1 MVFTVPSSRSGR
13 ADDGGA
19 GVARRA
25 RTGRLVSLLERHGNP
40 LMAKVVVTNAAK
52 ALKIDVDA
60 ATPEQFERL
69 VEELMKSYRLFCRND
84 EARRAL
90 WIELTALI
98 DE

>member
-1 MVFTVPSSRSGR
+1 
-13 ADDGGA
+13 
-19 GVARRA
+19 
-25 RTGRLVSLLERHGNP
+25 
-40 LMAKVVVTNAAK
+40 MAKVVVTNAAK

-69 VEELMKSYRLFCRND
+69 VEELMKSYRLFCRSD

-90 WIELTALI
+90 WIELTTLI